1 MSANLTGSRRR
12 PTGRHRTA
20 ASPERR
26 ADKPAVSGAK
36 DRTPMGLERAVQL
49 ATAIVAPTTVLT
61 ALLFYYGWV
70 RTNALFQYFGVDA
83 TVLGFTTQDYLLRSS
98 EALYVPFG
106 MLLVVGLAGLWL
118 HGSTTRWLA
127 ARRLPMLRATAVVL
141 GVVGLALFARG
152 VAGVAIPQLSRDDFL
167 VTPVCLGLGAVV
179 GAYGRWLWL
188 RQRALEANDDD
199 PVPPRWHGVV
209 SLVLVAL
216 LVVLSMF
223 WATSNYAR
231 AYGRGRAVAYARQLA
246 VRPGVVIYSA
256 DRLFLHGPG
265 VRELALPP
273 EQHSSYRYR
282 YRGLRLLT
290 ESSGRLFL
298 LPEGWTR
305 TDGAAIVL
313 ANSDKVRV
321 EFTHGLDA

>member
-1 MSANLTGSRRR
+1 MSTELTSSRRR
-12 PTGRHRTA
+12 RPPRHPRTPAAHAPGSGEPA
-20 ASPERR
+20 ASGTG
-26 ADKPAVSGAK
+26 KPL
-36 DRTPMGLERAVQL
+36 GLERAVQL

-106 MLLVVGLAGLWL
+106 TLLVVGLASLWL
-118 HGSTTRWLA
+118 HGVMTRWLA
-127 ARRLPMLRATAVVL
+127 TGRLPMVRATAVVL

-152 VAGVAIPQLSRDDFL
+152 VAGVAIPRLSRDDFL
-167 VTPVCLGLGAVV
+167 VTPLCLGLGAVM
-179 GAYGRWLWL
+179 GAYGHWLWQ
-188 RQRALEANDDD
+188 RQRAVQSHDGNPAQ
-199 PVPPRWHGVV
+199 PGWHGVI
-209 SLVLVAL
+209 SLILVAM
-216 LVVLSMF
+216 LVVLSLF

-231 AYGRGRAVAYARQLA
+231 AYGRGVASRYARQLA

-256 DRLFLHGPG
+256 ERLFLHGPG
-265 VRELALPP
+265 VQELALPP
-273 EQHSSYRYR
+273 KEHSTYRYR
-282 YRGLRLLT
+282 YSGFRLLT
-290 ESSGRLFL
+290 ESRGRLFL

-321 EFTHGLDA
+321 EFIRGRGA